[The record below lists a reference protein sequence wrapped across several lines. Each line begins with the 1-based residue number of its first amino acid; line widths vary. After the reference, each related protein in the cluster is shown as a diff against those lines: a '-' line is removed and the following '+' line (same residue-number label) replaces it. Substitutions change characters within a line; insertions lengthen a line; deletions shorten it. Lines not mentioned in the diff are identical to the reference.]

1 VVMSNVEIILKTP
14 FVIQM
19 FRNIDTFI
27 STIFP
32 DLKSYIQ
39 NQILKG
45 IEKSDV
51 ESKVYLELE
60 KQFKLFIVEYY
71 SKDLGEYIEKEAI
84 HADKEVMKE
93 VLLSTISITLN
104 VNDSNGHKLTESD
117 YLLSL
122 RNMIENFNS

>member
-1 VVMSNVEIILKTP
+1 MNEEIILKTP
-14 FVIQM
+14 FVVLK
-19 FRNIDTFI
+19 FRNIDIFI
-27 STIFP
+27 LTVFP
-32 DLKSYIQ
+32 DLESYIQ
-39 NQILKG
+39 KQISKG
-45 IEKSDV
+45 IQKSEL
-51 ESKVYLELE
+51 ESTVYLELE

-84 HADKEVMKE
+84 HADKEVMKG

-104 VNDSNGHKLTESD
+104 VNDSNGLKLTESD

>member
-1 VVMSNVEIILKTP
+1 MNEEIILKTP
-14 FVIQM
+14 FVVLK
-19 FRNIDTFI
+19 FRNIDIFI
-27 STIFP
+27 LTIFP
-32 DLKSYIQ
+32 DLESYIQ
-39 NQILKG
+39 KQISKG
-45 IEKSDV
+45 IQKSEL
-51 ESKVYLELE
+51 ESTVYLELE

-71 SKDLGEYIEKEAI
+71 SKDLGVYIEKEAI

>member
-1 VVMSNVEIILKTP
+1 MNEEIILKTP
-14 FVIQM
+14 FVVLK
-19 FRNIDTFI
+19 FRNIDIFI
-27 STIFP
+27 LTIFP
-32 DLKSYIQ
+32 DLESYIQ
-39 NQILKG
+39 KQISKG
-45 IEKSDV
+45 IQKSEL
-51 ESKVYLELE
+51 ESTVYLELE

-71 SKDLGEYIEKEAI
+71 SKDLDEYIEKEAI